1 MTTGGYSVKNGHFDG
16 CSMPDGCWCEIKRYS
31 LVFAL
36 AGLIFGL
43 EIVGGVISASLALFA
58 DAGHVFTD
66 AIAVL
71 ISIFTAHYVRTKR
84 WSEVKV
90 RKLGG
95 IVNALLLFGVAVW
108 IGIEGIERIDHPRE
122 IMSKTMIAIAV
133 LGTFGNWLQYQ
144 VLGTLEEEHVTHKAM
159 RLHILSDLLQ
169 SVAVVF
175 AGVAIYVTGKHIIDP
190 ATSILIAAWMAW
202 RAWELIIQIKNDGGH
217 SHHHGHHHH

>member
-1 MTTGGYSVKNGHFDG
+1 MKNGHFDG
-16 CSMPDGCWCEIKRYS
+16 CSTLDGCWCEIKRYS
-31 LVFAL
+31 LVFVL

-66 AIAVL
+66 AMAVL
-71 ISIFTAHYVRTKR
+71 VSIVTAHYVRTKR
-84 WSEVKV
+84 WSETRV

-95 IVNALLLFGVAVW
+95 IANALLLFGVAIW
-108 IGIEGIERIDHPRE
+108 IGVEGIERIGHPRE
-122 IMSKTMIAIAV
+122 IASKTMVAIAI
-133 LGTFGNWLQYQ
+133 LGTFGNWVQYK

-169 SVAVVF
+169 SVVVVL
-175 AGVAIYVTGKHIIDP
+175 GGIAIYLTGKNVIDP
-190 ATSILIAAWMAW
+190 ILSIGIALWMAHQ
-202 RAWELIIQIKNDGGH
+202 AWKLTVHIKNGGGGR

>member
-1 MTTGGYSVKNGHFDG
+1 MRNGHFDNCNMAG
-16 CSMPDGCWCEIKRYS
+16 SCWCEIKRYS
-31 LVFAL
+31 LVFVL
-36 AGLIFGL
+36 AGLIFAL
-43 EIVGGVISASLALFA
+43 EVVGGIISASLALFA

-71 ISIFTAHYVRTKR
+71 VSIVTAHYVRIKM

-90 RKLGG
+90 RQLGG

-108 IGIEGIERIDHPRE
+108 IGLEGVERIDHPRE
-122 IMSKTMIAIAV
+122 IASKTMIAVAI
-133 LGTFGNWLQYQ
+133 LGTFGNWLQYK

-175 AGVAIYVTGKHIIDP
+175 AGVAIYITGKYVIDP
-190 ATSILIAAWMAW
+190 AMSILIAVWMVW
-202 RAWELIIQIKNDGGH
+202 RAWDLVVHIKNDDGDH